1 MVWRPSKHKPNNK
14 LIMSE
19 TSREI
24 IALIGPHGAGKSTLG
39 KIYESNGYTHIN
51 VGFLARMAR
60 RKLFPASVPL
70 RLLFELRKHQP
81 GTILGDAIVIELMQ
95 WIARLDKVVID
106 GFPSHLKHLELI
118 DAPDNW
124 IIKYLYCPRAIRES
138 RLAARSLSSSRK
150 WTPGLPSERDLAL
163 PSLIK
168 QLKSFNLKGFEIQST
183 K

>member
-1 MVWRPSKHKPNNK
+1 
-14 LIMSE
+14 MSE
-19 TSREI
+19 SSRVI

-60 RKLFPASVPL
+60 RKLFPAGVPL

-106 GFPSHLKHLELI
+106 GFPSHSRHLELI
-118 DAPDNW
+118 DAPENW
-124 IIKYLYCPRAIRES
+124 SIKYLFCPRVIRES
-138 RLAARSLSSSRK
+138 RLVARSLSSNRK
-150 WTPGLPSERDLAL
+150 WTPGLPSERDLEL
-163 PSLIK
+163 PTLVKKIK
-168 QLKSFNLKGFEIQST
+168 ADRKPNFKVIRN
-183 K
+183 